1 MGKQVKKGREPLL
14 WNLPYLRN
22 EDITFF
28 RNVGKREVT
37 LYTTQYLRG
46 PQFVISTLW
55 EPPKKSRIVGLL

>member
-22 EDITFF
+22 EDITFL

-46 PQFVISTLW
+46 PQFVISTL
-55 EPPKKSRIVGLL
+55 